1 MNVTAEFLSK
11 AKTFRSAPNDSTLTD
26 FQRVKFGESSY
37 DNSSLYLNSEIPV
50 STNGTLYFF
59 GGINK
64 RKSDSQ
70 GLTVTAESERNT
82 LSIYPNSYEPRIG
95 SSIFDGTFT
104 AGLRTKLGKDIS
116 LDLYNT
122 HGLNNIQQFSLNT
135 VNPSLG
141 AKLPSDFNAGS
152 YSLTQNV
159 TGFTMSKYY
168 DAVLSGLNVAI
179 GREYR
184 IDAYGIKAGEEASW
198 KVYPTFENLAGGTQ
212 NFLGINPKYATNRL

>member
-1 MNVTAEFLSK
+1 M
-11 AKTFRSAPNDSTLTD
+11 
-26 FQRVKFGESSY
+26 
-37 DNSSLYLNSEIPV
+37 
-50 STNGTLYFF
+50 
-59 GGINK
+59 
-64 RKSDSQ
+64 
-70 GLTVTAESERNT
+70 
-82 LSIYPNSYEPRIG
+82 
-95 SSIFDGTFT
+95 
-104 AGLRTKLGKDIS
+104 GKDIS

-141 AKLPSDFNAGS
+141 AKSPRDFNAGS

-184 IDAYGIKAGEEASW
+184 IDAYTIKAGEEASW
-198 KVYPTFENLAGGTQ
+198 KVYPTSENLAGGTQ
-212 NFLGINPKYATNRL
+212 NFPGINLKYATNRLRTNTSSY